1 MWLPIFDFLGGKAL
15 KPTCISCIHGMNGD
29 IIRITPTTATTISIS
44 VSPSRFL
51 VAWGFL
57 SKDVT
62 VFVCEREIQT
72 ATIVKSTNGIVR
84 AASRPCS
91 REHLAVAAA
100 TTATIATAARPH
112 LLDGVDG

>member
-15 KPTCISCIHGMNGD
+15 QPTCISCIHGMNGD

-57 SKDVT
+57 SKGVT
-62 VFVCEREIQT
+62 VFVC
-72 ATIVKSTNGIVR
+72 VR
-84 AASRPCS
+84 DTDGNNSKKHKRNCTGS
-91 REHLAVAAA
+91 VAALFKG
-100 TTATIATAARPH
+100 TFGSSSSEAAPAGRSRWAAHTPWRRT
-112 LLDGVDG
+112 